1 MASSSSA
8 DPTPLP
14 APAPHRRRRL
24 ILGAA
29 AAALLIAAAVTAAL
43 LASSSDEAPRQTP
56 RYQAADRSFSV
67 DLPAGWKALNGR
79 QLAEVPSAPAAVL
92 RRQDRRGLVII
103 RRQAALDRN
112 SRSLTQD
119 LTRQLRRRFRGLR
132 PVGARTVQ
140 LRSGPGYVYT
150 FARPQAGTVQS
161 IAVAPLPDR
170 TYTLDAVT
178 GAGSRDVAAQIGAIV
193 RSFNASAPDTLPTP

>member
-8 DPTPLP
+8 DPTPVP
-14 APAPHRRRRL
+14 APAPRRRRRL
-24 ILGAA
+24 IAGAA
-29 AAALLIAAAVTAAL
+29 ASALLIAVALTAAL
-43 LASSSDEAPRQTP
+43 LVPSGDESPREAS
-56 RYQAADRSFSV
+56 RYRAADRSFSV
-67 DLPAGWKALNGR
+67 ALPAGWKALNSR
-79 QLAEVPSAPAAVL
+79 QLDDVPSAPAAVL
-92 RRQDRRGLVII
+92 RREDRRGLVVI

-132 PVGARTVQ
+132 PVAARSVQ

-178 GAGSRDVAAQIGAIV
+178 SADARDVAAQIGAIV
-193 RSFNASAPDTLPTP
+193 RSFDASAPDTTPIP

>member
-8 DPTPLP
+8 DPTPTP
-14 APAPHRRRRL
+14 APAPRRRRL
-24 ILGAA
+24 IAGAA
-29 AAALLIAAAVTAAL
+29 GAALLIAVAVTAL
-43 LASSSDEAPRQTP
+43 LVSSGDEKTPGTP
-56 RYQAADRSFSV
+56 RYHAADRSFSV
-67 DLPAGWKALNGR
+67 ALPAGWKALSRR
-79 QLAEVPSAPAAVL
+79 QLDNVPSAPAAVL
-92 RRQDRRGLVII
+92 RRQDRRGLIVI

-132 PVGARTVQ
+132 PVAARAVR

-170 TYTLDAVT
+170 TFTLDAVT
-178 GAGSRDVAAQIGAIV
+178 GAGSRDVAAEIGAIV
-193 RSFNASAPDTLPTP
+193 RSFDASTPDITPPS

>member
-8 DPTPLP
+8 DPTPVP
-14 APAPHRRRRL
+14 APAPRRRRRL
-24 ILGAA
+24 IAGAA
-29 AAALLIAAAVTAAL
+29 AAALLTAVAVTAVL
-43 LASSSDEAPRQTP
+43 LAPSGRDETP
-56 RYQAADRSFSV
+56 RETRYRPADRSFSIA
-67 DLPAGWKALNGR
+67 LPAGWKALSSR
-79 QLAEVPSAPAAVL
+79 QLDDVPSAPAAVL
-92 RRQDRRGLVII
+92 RRSDRRGLVVI

-119 LTRQLRRRFRGLR
+119 LTRQLRRHFRGLR

-150 FARPQAGTVQS
+150 FARPSAGTVQS

-178 GAGSRDVAAQIGAIV
+178 GAESRDVAVQIGAIV
-193 RSFNASAPDTLPTP
+193 RSFDASAPDITPSP